1 MARVTKIKLRN
12 TCGNTHEYFHYRGW
26 YCEVNDVQVYH
37 VSYNL
42 KSGANFDNA
51 DEDEYFNVGKGVIDT
66 PEKMRKEV
74 DEHCAY
80 LKAEY
85 KSLHRAFLVY
95 RNPRLAD

>member
-1 MARVTKIKLRN
+1 MARVTRIKLKN
-12 TCGNTHEYFHYRGW
+12 TCGCIHEYYHYRGW
-26 YCEVNDVQVYH
+26 YCEVNGTAVYH
-37 VSYNL
+37 MSYNL

-51 DEDEYFNVGKGVIDT
+51 DEDELFNLGNGVIDT
-66 PEKMRKEV
+66 PEKMRKHV

-85 KSLHRAFLVY
+85 KSLQRAFLLY